1 VIVHRPGEARV
12 PGTSSF
18 TTRPQL
24 AGTFGMVAST
34 HWLASAAGMA
44 VLEKGGNAF
53 DAAVAAGLVLQVVE
67 PHLNGPGGEVPVI
80 GFDAAA
86 GEVFVLDGQGP
97 APAAATPEAFGALG
111 LDLVPGTGLL
121 AACVPAAF
129 GTWMLLLERYGRLR
143 PRDVM
148 EYAIGYA
155 GDGYPM
161 LGSASA
167 AVAAVAGTFR
177 DHWPSSADVYLAG
190 AAVPAPGSR
199 FANPALAATY
209 TRILGQAEAAGSGRE
224 AQIEAARLA
233 FYEGFV
239 AEAIAAY
246 TERAEVMDVTGRR
259 HRGLLAGSDL
269 AGWRASAEAPVTFPY
284 QGLTVCKTGPWGQG
298 PVFLQQ
304 LALLDGFDLKAM
316 GPGSADFIHTVTECA
331 KLAFADREAWYG
343 DPRAS
348 GVPLAGLLSPGYA
361 AQRRGLVRADA
372 SAELIPGSP
381 GGAVPRLP
389 GYALAA
395 FGAGGA
401 SGRSG
406 AGEPLA
412 ASAVGLAAP
421 ELGPGDTC
429 HLDVAD
435 SFGNLVSATPS
446 GGWLQSSPVVP
457 GLGFCLGTRAQM
469 FTLTPGLAS
478 TLAPGRRPRTT
489 LSPSLALRDGEPYL
503 AFGTPGGD
511 QQDQWSLAFFLNHV
525 LFGMNLQQAID
536 APAFHT
542 DHFPSS
548 FWPRGSVPRSL
559 AAEARLGEPVLAELR
574 RRGHE
579 VTVMPPWSLGRISAV
594 ARDQGF
600 LYAGANARGM
610 QGYAV
615 GR

>member
-1 VIVHRPGEARV
+1 
-12 PGTSSF
+12 
-18 TTRPQL
+18 
-24 AGTFGMVAST
+24 
-34 HWLASAAGMA
+34 
-44 VLEKGGNAF
+44 
-53 DAAVAAGLVLQVVE
+53 
-67 PHLNGPGGEVPVI
+67 
-80 GFDAAA
+80 
-86 GEVFVLDGQGP
+86 
-97 APAAATPEAFGALG
+97 
-111 LDLVPGTGLL
+111 
-121 AACVPAAF
+121 
-129 GTWMLLLERYGRLR
+129 MLLLQRHGRLR
-143 PRDVM
+143 LREVM
-148 EYAIGYA
+148 TYAIGYA
-155 GDGYPM
+155 TDGYPM

-167 AVAAVAGTFR
+167 AVAAVAATFR
-177 DHWPSSADVYLAG
+177 DHWPSSADLYLRGG
-190 AAVPAPGSR
+190 AAPAPGAR
-199 FANPALAATY
+199 FTNPDLAAAY
-209 TRILGQAEAAGSGRE
+209 TRILGQAESAGGDRE

-246 TERAEVMDVTGRR
+246 LERAEVMDVTGRR
-259 HRGLLAGSDL
+259 HRGLLTGSDL
-269 AGWRASAEAPVTFPY
+269 ARWRASAEAPVTFAY

-304 LALLDGFDLKAM
+304 LALLDGFDLRAM

-343 DPRAS
+343 DPRATD
-348 GVPLAGLLSPGYA
+348 VPLAGLLSPEYA
-361 AQRRGLVRADA
+361 AQRRGLVRAEA

-381 GGAVPRLP
+381 GGASPRLP

-395 FGAGGA
+395 FGGRDGAAAGDGGRDGA
-401 SGRSG
+401 AAGAGSGPRGSG
-406 AGEPLA
+406 IGEPLA
-412 ASAVGLAAP
+412 GRAAGVAAP

-446 GGWLQSSPVVP
+446 GGWLQSSPVIP

-511 QQDQWSLAFFLNHV
+511 QQDQWSLAFLLNHV

-548 FWPRGSVPRSL
+548 FWPRGSAPRSL

-579 VTVMPPWSLGRISAV
+579 LTVMPPWSLGRLSAV
-594 ARDQGF
+594 ARNRGF
-600 LYAGANARGM
+600 LYAAANPRGM

>member
-1 VIVHRPGEARV
+1 V
-12 PGTSSF
+12 PGAASSF

-53 DAAVAAGLVLQVVE
+53 DAAVATGLVLQVVE

-80 GFDAAA
+80 GFDAAQ

-97 APAAATPEAFGALG
+97 APASATLEAFGALG

-129 GTWMLLLERYGRLR
+129 GTWMLLLARHGRLR
-143 PRDVM
+143 LRDVI

-155 GDGYPM
+155 GSGHPM

-167 AVAAVAGTFR
+167 VIGAVAGTFR
-177 DHWPSSADVYLAG
+177 EHWPSSAGVYLPG
-190 AAVPAPGSR
+190 GAVPAPGSR
-199 FANPALAATY
+199 FTNPDLAAAY
-209 TRILGQAEAAGSGRE
+209 TRILALAEAAGSDRE
-224 AQIEAARLA
+224 AQIEAARRA
-233 FYEGFV
+233 YYEGFV

-269 AGWRASAEAPVTFPY
+269 AGWRASAEAPVTFEY
-284 QGLTVCKTGPWGQG
+284 RGLTVCKTGPWGQG

-316 GPGSADFIHTVTECA
+316 GPGSADFIHSVTECA

-343 DPRAS
+343 DPRTTD
-348 GVPLAGLLSPGYA
+348 VPLAALLSPEYA
-361 AQRRGLVRADA
+361 AVRRALVRADA

-381 GGAVPRLP
+381 GGARPRLP
-389 GYALAA
+389 GYAAAA
-395 FGAGGA
+395 FGAGAA
-401 SGRSG
+401 SGRPG
-406 AGEPLA
+406 RGEPLA
-412 ASAVGLAAP
+412 ASPGGVAVA
-421 ELGPGDTC
+421 ELGLGDTC

-446 GGWLQSSPVVP
+446 GGWLQSSPVIP

-559 AAEARLGEPVLAELR
+559 AAEARHDERVLAELR

-579 VTVMPPWSLGRISAV
+579 VTVMPPWSLGRLSAV
-594 ARDQGF
+594 ARSGGF

>member
-1 VIVHRPGEARV
+1 V
-12 PGTSSF
+12 PGVSSF

-80 GFDAAA
+80 GFDAAS

-129 GTWMLLLERYGRLR
+129 GTWMLLLERHGRLR
-143 PRDVM
+143 VRDVIAC
-148 EYAIGYA
+148 AIGYA

-177 DHWPSSADVYLAG
+177 DHWPGSAEVYLRGG
-190 AAVPAPGSR
+190 AAPAPGSR
-199 FANPALAATY
+199 FANPALAAAY
-209 TRILGQAEAAGSGRE
+209 TRILREAEAAGSDRA
-224 AQIEAARLA
+224 AQIEAARRA

-239 AEAIAAY
+239 AEAIAAF
-246 TERAEVMDVTGRR
+246 TGRAEVMDVTGRP

-269 AGWRASAEAPVTFPY
+269 AAWHASAEAPVTFEY
-284 QGLTVCKTGPWGQG
+284 HGLTVCKTGPWGQG

-304 LALLDGFDLKAM
+304 LALLDGFDLTAM

-343 DPRAS
+343 DPRATD
-348 GVPLAGLLSPGYA
+348 VPLAGLLSPEYA

-381 GGAVPRLP
+381 GGTEPRLP
-389 GYALAA
+389 GYAAAA
-395 FGAGGA
+395 FGAGM
-401 SGRSG
+401 RSRRPG

-412 ASAVGLAAP
+412 GSSAGLALP

-446 GGWLQSSPVVP
+446 GGWLQSSPVIP

-489 LSPSLALRDGEPYL
+489 LSPGLALRDGAPYL

-559 AAEARLGEPVLAELR
+559 AAESRLSEPVLAELR

-579 VTVMPPWSLGRISAV
+579 VTVMPPWSLGRLSAV
-594 ARDQGF
+594 ARNRGF

>member
-1 VIVHRPGEARV
+1 MPGA
-12 PGTSSF
+12 SSF

-80 GFDAAA
+80 GFDAALDQA
-86 GEVFVLDGQGP
+86 FVLDGQGP

-111 LDLVPGTGLL
+111 LDLVPGSGLL

-129 GTWMLLLERYGRLR
+129 GTWMLLLERHGRLR

-148 EYAIGYA
+148 GYAIGYA
-155 GDGYPM
+155 RDGYPM
-161 LGSASA
+161 LSAASA
-167 AVAAVAGTFR
+167 AVAAVADTFR
-177 DHWPSSADVYLAG
+177 EHWPSSAEVYLRGG
-190 AAVPAPGSR
+190 AAPAPGSR
-199 FANPALAATY
+199 FSNLDLAAAY
-209 TRILGQAEAAGSGRE
+209 TRILAAAEAAGGDRG
-224 AQIEAARLA
+224 AQIEAARRA
-233 FYEGFV
+233 FYEGF
-239 AEAIAAY
+239 AAGAIAAY
-246 TERAEVMDVTGRR
+246 LEHAEVMDVTGRR

-269 AGWRASAEAPVTFPY
+269 AGWRASAEAPVTLEY

-304 LALLDGFDLKAM
+304 LALLDGFDLRAM
-316 GPGSADFIHTVTECA
+316 GPGSAEFVHTVTECA

-343 DPRAS
+343 DPRATD
-348 GVPLAGLLSPGYA
+348 VPLAGLLSPGYA
-361 AQRRGLVRADA
+361 AERRKLVGAAA

-381 GGAVPRLP
+381 GGARPRLP

-395 FGAGGA
+395 FGGAG
-401 SGRSG
+401 SGPDPG
-406 AGEPLA
+406 PDGGGEPLA
-412 ASAVGLAAP
+412 RSVAGVALPG
-421 ELGPGDTC
+421 LGPGDTC

-435 SFGNLVSATPS
+435 RFGNLMSATPS
-446 GGWLQSSPVVP
+446 GGWLQSSPVIP

-469 FTLTPGLAS
+469 FTLTPGLAA

-511 QQDQWSLAFFLNHV
+511 QQDQWTLAFFLNHL

-548 FWPRGSVPRSL
+548 FWPRGSLPRSL
-559 AAEARLGEPVLAELR
+559 AAEARLDEPVLAELR
-574 RRGHE
+574 RRGHQ

-594 ARDQGF
+594 ARSGGL
-600 LYAGANARGM
+600 LYAAANARGM

>member
-1 VIVHRPGEARV
+1 V
-12 PGTSSF
+12 PF

-53 DAAVAAGLVLQVVE
+53 DAAVATGLVLQVVE

-80 GFDAAA
+80 GFSAES

-97 APAAATPEAFGALG
+97 APAAATLDAFGALG

-129 GTWMLLLERYGRLR
+129 GTWMLLLERHGRLR

-155 GDGYPM
+155 RDGYPM
-161 LGSASA
+161 LDSASA
-167 AVAAVAGTFR
+167 AIAGVAGAFR
-177 DHWPSSADVYLAG
+177 DHWPTSAEVYLRGG
-190 AAVPAPGSR
+190 AAPAPGSR
-199 FANPALAATY
+199 FANPGLAAAY
-209 TRILGQAEAAGSGRE
+209 TRIRTLAEAAGEGREAQAEAAR
-224 AQIEAARLA
+224 RA

-246 TERAEVMDVTGRR
+246 LERAEVMDVTGRP

-269 AGWRASAEAPVTFPY
+269 AGWRASAEAPVTLDY

-304 LALLDGFDLKAM
+304 LALLDGFDLRAM
-316 GPGSADFIHTVTECA
+316 GAGSADLIHTVTECA

-343 DPRAS
+343 DPRAAD
-348 GVPLAGLLSPGYA
+348 VPLAGLLSREYA
-361 AQRRGLVRADA
+361 ARRRRLVGADA

-381 GGAVPRLP
+381 DGAPPRLP
-389 GYALAA
+389 GYAAAA
-395 FGAGGA
+395 FGAGAGP
-401 SGRSG
+401 GG
-406 AGEPLA
+406 QGTGEPLA
-412 ASAVGLAAP
+412 ASAAGLAAP
-421 ELGPGDTC
+421 GLGPGDTC

-446 GGWLQSSPVVP
+446 GGWLQSSPVIP

-511 QQDQWSLAFFLNHV
+511 QQDQWTLAFFLNHV

-559 AAEARLGEPVLAELR
+559 TAEARIDEPVLAELR
-574 RRGHE
+574 RRGHQ
-579 VTVMPPWSLGRISAV
+579 VTVAPPWSLGRISAV

>member
-1 VIVHRPGEARV
+1 
-12 PGTSSF
+12 
-18 TTRPQL
+18 
-24 AGTFGMVAST
+24 MVAST
-34 HWLASAAGMA
+34 HWLGSAAGMA

-80 GFDAAA
+80 GFDAAR
-86 GEVFVLDGQGP
+86 GEAFVLDGQGP

-111 LDLVPGTGLL
+111 LDLVPGSGLL

-129 GTWMLLLERYGRLR
+129 GTWMLLLERHGLLR

-148 EYAIGYA
+148 GYAIGYA
-155 GDGYPM
+155 RDGYPM
-161 LGSASA
+161 LGAASA
-167 AVAAVAGTFR
+167 AVAAVADTFR
-177 DHWPSSADVYLAG
+177 EHWPSSAEVYLRGGG
-190 AAVPAPGSR
+190 APAPGSG
-199 FANPALAATY
+199 FSNPDLAAAY
-209 TRILGQAEAAGSGRE
+209 TRILTAAEAAGSDRG
-224 AQIEAARLA
+224 AQIEAARRA
-233 FYEGFV
+233 FYEEFV

-246 TERAEVMDVTGRR
+246 FERAEVMDVTGRR

-269 AGWRASAEAPVTFPY
+269 AGWHASAEAPVTLEY

-316 GPGSADFIHTVTECA
+316 GPGSAEFVHTVTECA

-343 DPRAS
+343 DPRATD
-348 GVPLAGLLSPGYA
+348 VPLAGLLSPGYA
-361 AQRRGLVRADA
+361 AERRKLVGPTA

-381 GGAVPRLP
+381 GGARPRLP
-389 GYALAA
+389 AYALAA
-395 FGAGGA
+395 FGGPD
-401 SGRSG
+401 G
-406 AGEPLA
+406 AGEPLGRSA
-412 ASAVGLAAP
+412 AGVALPG
-421 ELGPGDTC
+421 LGPGDTC

-435 SFGNLVSATPS
+435 RFGNLVSATPS
-446 GGWLQSSPVVP
+446 GGWLQSSPVIP

-469 FTLTPGLAS
+469 FTLSPGLAS

-511 QQDQWSLAFFLNHV
+511 QQDQWTLAFFLNHV

-559 AAEARLGEPVLAELR
+559 AAEARLDQRVLADLR

-579 VTVMPPWSLGRISAV
+579 VTVMPPWSLGRISAA
-594 ARDQGF
+594 ARSGGF
-600 LYAGANARGM
+600 LYAAANARGM

>member
-1 VIVHRPGEARV
+1 M

-53 DAAVAAGLVLQVVE
+53 DAAVATGLVLQVVE
-67 PHLNGPGGEVPVI
+67 PHLNGPGGEAPVI
-80 GFDAAA
+80 GFDAAS
-86 GEVFVLDGQGP
+86 GGVFVLDGQGP
-97 APAAATPEAFGALG
+97 APAAATLEAFGTLG

-129 GTWMLLLERYGRLR
+129 GTWMLLLERHGRLR
-143 PRDVM
+143 LRDVM
-148 EYAIGYA
+148 GYAIGYA
-155 GDGYPM
+155 RDGYPM
-161 LGSASA
+161 LGSASG
-167 AVAAVAGTFR
+167 AVAAVAATFR
-177 DHWPSSADVYLAG
+177 DHWPSSAEVYLRGG
-190 AAVPAPGSR
+190 AAPSPGSR
-199 FANPALAATY
+199 FENPALAGAY
-209 TRILGQAEAAGSGRE
+209 SQILAQAEAAGSSRE

-239 AEAIAAY
+239 AEAVAAY
-246 TERAEVMDVTGRR
+246 LDRAEVMDVTGRC
-259 HRGLLAGSDL
+259 HHGLLTGADL
-269 AGWRASAEAPVTFPY
+269 AGWRASAEAPVTFAY

-304 LALLDGFDLKAM
+304 LALLDGFDLRAM
-316 GPGSADFIHTVTECA
+316 GPGSADLIHTITECA

-343 DPRAS
+343 DPRATD
-348 GVPLAGLLSPGYA
+348 VPLAALLSPEYA
-361 AQRRGLVRADA
+361 AQRRVLVRADA

-381 GGAVPRLP
+381 GGAEPRLP
-389 GYALAA
+389 GYAAAA
-395 FGAGGA
+395 FGAGAG
-401 SGRSG
+401 SGWSG

-412 ASAVGLAAP
+412 GSVAGLAAP

-446 GGWLQSSPVVP
+446 GGWLQSSPVIP

-548 FWPRGSVPRSL
+548 FWPRGSAPRSL
-559 AAEARLGEPVLAELR
+559 AAEARLDEPVLAELR
-574 RRGHE
+574 RRGHK

-594 ARDQGF
+594 ARSGGF

>member
-1 VIVHRPGEARV
+1 
-12 PGTSSF
+12 
-18 TTRPQL
+18 
-24 AGTFGMVAST
+24 
-34 HWLASAAGMA
+34 
-44 VLEKGGNAF
+44 
-53 DAAVAAGLVLQVVE
+53 
-67 PHLNGPGGEVPVI
+67 
-80 GFDAAA
+80 
-86 GEVFVLDGQGP
+86 
-97 APAAATPEAFGALG
+97 
-111 LDLVPGTGLL
+111 
-121 AACVPAAF
+121 
-129 GTWMLLLERYGRLR
+129 
-143 PRDVM
+143 
-148 EYAIGYA
+148 
-155 GDGYPM
+155 M

-177 DHWPSSADVYLAG
+177 EHWPSSADVYLRGG
-190 AAVPAPGSR
+190 AAPAPGSR
-199 FANPALAATY
+199 FENPDLAAAY
-209 TRILGQAEAAGSGRE
+209 SRILGQAEAAGSDRE
-224 AQIEAARLA
+224 TQIEAARLA

-269 AGWRASAEAPVTFPY
+269 AGWRASPEAPVTLEY

-304 LALLDGFDLKAM
+304 LALLDGFDLRAM

-343 DPRAS
+343 DPRATD
-348 GVPLAGLLSPGYA
+348 VPLAGLLSREYA
-361 AQRRGLVRADA
+361 AQRRGLVRGDA

-381 GGAVPRLP
+381 GGAKPRLP
-389 GYALAA
+389 GYAAAA
-395 FGAGGA
+395 FGASAGP
-401 SGRSG
+401 GRSG

-412 ASAVGLAAP
+412 GSAAGLAAP

-446 GGWLQSSPVVP
+446 GGWLQSSPVIP

-548 FWPRGSVPRSL
+548 FWPRGSAPRSL

-579 VTVMPPWSLGRISAV
+579 VTVTPPWSLGRISAV
-594 ARDQGF
+594 SRSGGF

-610 QGYAV
+610 QGYAA